1 MKKILMVI
9 IPFIPLLGGYICCS
23 DKFFDPNLKAGV
35 TFVLFLQL
43 WVYFFQGVM
52 CSFANMTKISN
63 FISISMSLIGS
74 IIIMVIYN
82 FLGIETMIFILVLCI
97 IMYLIGYK
105 SYEGMDRIISKVKK
119 KFTISGRQ

>member
-1 MKKILMVI
+1 MKKSLMVI

-23 DKFFDPNLKAGV
+23 DNFFDPCLKAGV

-43 WVYFFQGVM
+43 WIYFFQGIV
-52 CSFANMTKISN
+52 CKFASMPKIIN

-74 IIIMVIYN
+74 LIIMVIYD
-82 FLGIETMIFILVLCI
+82 FLGIEIMIFILVLCI

-105 SYEGMDRIISKVKK
+105 SYESIYRLVSRVKIE
-119 KFTISGRQ
+119 FTK